1 MQVTAETT
9 TADRATSFTNQNLG
23 MVHESQVE
31 TEDASS
37 EIQEYDS
44 KILIPHTHSR
54 AQVWDPWVT
63 DVLWKQHRI
72 AGQLVGALPRLPHQS
87 AILGLP
93 LSLMP
98 EEVRLLQDEGI
109 GIPVTYKEMKEQVK
123 EEIRVEFQKCVRRCQ
138 EEQVNEARN
147 QRKREIELMADK
159 ILDGKRRKFEERK
172 RKKEKIMRNMEINDR
187 EAEESVNSGKYKLS
201 EEIEQIENIY
211 PDKKNQTD
219 NLSHKV
225 SEEGKEEESKE
236 EKGCSYCK
244 EEETFT
250 LDREKIIDEEVS
262 KIKDLQ
268 ENMQVVEFF
277 TQNPLISRLKPEP
290 HPLPVQFEYTPER
303 IRYAVFRDLWHR
315 GYHMTQGL
323 KFGGDFLAY
332 SGDPHLYHGSFIIR
346 CVEDPD
352 RVSMRDL
359 VAAVRTAAATRKTFV
374 LAAIDKNSHSVVSS
388 CMVKYR
394 SYHWAYD
401 E

>member
-1 MQVTAETT
+1 MHKIRKLECQSLQVTDETT
-9 TADRATSFTNQNLG
+9 AADKATSVANQTLRAA
-23 MVHESQVE
+23 HESQVE
-31 TEDASS
+31 TKDACLK
-37 EIQEYDS
+37 IQDNDS

-63 DVLWKQHRI
+63 DVLWKQYRI

-109 GIPVTYKEMKEQVK
+109 GVPVTYKEMKEQVK
-123 EEIRVEFQKCVRRCQ
+123 EEVRVEFQKCVKRCR

-172 RKKEKIMRNMEINDR
+172 RKKEKIKNMEMKDG
-187 EAEESVNSGKYKLS
+187 EADESVHPEKCKLN
-201 EEIEQIENIY
+201 EEIKKKENLS
-211 PDKKNQTD
+211 PDKVT
-219 NLSHKV
+219 
-225 SEEGKEEESKE
+225 EEDKEEFKE
-236 EKGCSYCK
+236 VKDCSNCK
-244 EEETFT
+244 EEEIFT

-268 ENMQVVEFF
+268 GNMQVVEFF
-277 TQNPLISRLKPEP
+277 TQNPLISRFRPEP
-290 HPLPVQFEYTPER
+290 HPLTAQFEYTLEW

-332 SGDPHLYHGSFIIR
+332 SGDPHLYHGTFIIR
-346 CVEDPD
+346 CVEDPN
-352 RVSMRDL
+352 RVSKRDL
-359 VAAVRTAAATRKTFV
+359 VAAVRTAAATKKTFV
-374 LAAIDKNSHSVVSS
+374 LAAMDKNSLSVGSS

-394 SYHWAYD
+394 SYQWAYD
-401 E
+401 D